1 MPSRLGEILFLINNP
16 RAYLVL
22 GRVSNISTL
31 WSNCLCAWL
40 LGGGGEFPLF
50 LASVLGLSLIYLG
63 GMYLND
69 YCDADWD
76 LEFRSE
82 RPIPSGQVN
91 RGTVLAAVVFFIV
104 AGSGCLLWSGWQ
116 TLPAGAVLLLLI
128 VLYNHVHKRTAL
140 GVPLMAGCRMAVYW
154 VVGAVS
160 LQGVTPEIG
169 LAGILMFFY
178 VLGITWLA
186 RGESKPGTTSPLAL
200 VSLAAP
206 VLAIALLGMQ
216 NPGFQLLVVAMAAG
230 WMLYVF
236 RGAMAYGRLKIG
248 KTIGPLLAGI
258 CWVDLA
264 ILGSL
269 GYASVEVGLGFVS
282 FFLLALAAQRFIPAS

>member
-1 MPSRLGEILFLINNP
+1 M
-16 RAYLVL
+16 

-76 LEFRSE
+76 REFRSE

-91 RGTVLAAVVFFIV
+91 RGTVLAAVVFFFIT
-104 AGSGCLLWSGWQ
+104 GSGCLLWSGWQ

-128 VLYNHVHKRTAL
+128 VLYNYAHKRTAL
-140 GVPLMAGCRMAVYW
+140 GVPLMAACRMAVYW
-154 VVGAVS
+154 VIGAVS
-160 LQGVTPEIG
+160 LKGVTPEIG
-169 LAGILMFFY
+169 LAGILMFFH
-178 VLGITWLA
+178 VMGITWLA
-186 RGESKPGTTSPLAL
+186 RGESRPGPISPIAL
-200 VSLAAP
+200 VSLAVP
-206 VLAIALLGMQ
+206 VLAMALLGMQ
-216 NPGFQLLVVAMAAG
+216 NPGFQLLTVAVAAG

-236 RGAMAYGRLKIG
+236 RGAMAHGRLKVG

-269 GYASVEVGLGFVS
+269 GYASVAVVFGFAA

>member
-1 MPSRLGEILFLINNP
+1 MP
-16 RAYLVL
+16 
-22 GRVSNISTL
+22 TL

-40 LGGGGEFPLF
+40 LGGGGEIPLF
-50 LASVLGLSLIYLG
+50 LSLLLGLSLIYLG

-76 LEFRSE
+76 REFRPE
-82 RPIPSGQVN
+82 RPIPAGQVT
-91 RGTVLAAVVFFIV
+91 RATVLVAVVLFFI
-104 AGSGCLLWSGWQ
+104 AGLVCLLWAGWQ

-128 VLYNHVHKRTAL
+128 VLYNHLHKRTAL
-140 GVPLMAGCRMAVYW
+140 GVPLMAACRTVVYW

-160 LQGVTPEIG
+160 LEGVTPGIG

-178 VLGITWLA
+178 VMGITWLA
-186 RGESKPGTTSPLAL
+186 RGESRPGPTSPLAF

-206 VLAIALLGMQ
+206 ILAVALLGMQ
-216 NPGFQLLVVAMAAG
+216 SPGFQLLTVGMAAG
-230 WMLYVF
+230 WMLFVF
-236 RGAMAYGRLKIG
+236 RSALVNGLLKVG
-248 KTIGPLLAGI
+248 NTIGPLLAGI

-269 GYASVEVGLGFVS
+269 GHASTEVGVGFAAL
-282 FFLLALAAQRFIPAS
+282 FLLALVAQRFIPAS

>member
-1 MPSRLGEILFLINNP
+1 
-16 RAYLVL
+16 
-22 GRVSNISTL
+22 
-31 WSNCLCAWL
+31 
-40 LGGGGEFPLF
+40 
-50 LASVLGLSLIYLG
+50 
-63 GMYLND
+63 MYLND
-69 YCDADWD
+69 YRDADWD
-76 LEFRSE
+76 REFRSE

-91 RGTVLAAVVFFIV
+91 RGTVLVAVIFFFV

-128 VLYNHVHKRTAL
+128 VLYNQVHKRTAL

-169 LAGILMFFY
+169 LAGILMFLY
-178 VLGITWLA
+178 VMGITWLA
-186 RGESKPGTTSPLAL
+186 RGESRPGPISPLAL
-200 VSLAAP
+200 VSLVVP
-206 VLAIALLGMQ
+206 LLAMALLGLQ
-216 NPGFQLLVVAMAAG
+216 NPGFQLLTVAMAAG
-230 WMLYVF
+230 WILYAF
-236 RGAMAYGRLKIG
+236 RGAMAYGRLKVG

-269 GYASVEVGLGFVS
+269 GYASVGVALGFIA